1 VAQELKRTAYQQLK
15 TFIMKRLSNFCM
27 VAVMSLFIASC
38 GSGGSDATKD
48 AKDSNA
54 NKMDSSGTDSGAAKT
69 SAIPASVSKDDATF
83 VVNAADAGMTE
94 VQLGQLAQQKGT
106 RKDVKDYGAMME
118 KDHTAA
124 GDKLKALA
132 TQKNITL
139 PTSISPEM
147 QKNVDDL
154 QKKSGKDF
162 DKAYIS
168 MMVDDH
174 KKVISAFED
183 ESKKGSDADIRS
195 FADSTLHTLRHHL
208 QEAEK
213 CKKMEKGM

>member
-1 VAQELKRTAYQQLK
+1 
-15 TFIMKRLSNFCM
+15 MNRLSNYCM
-27 VAVMSLFIASC
+27 VLAASSFFIVSC
-38 GSGGSDATKD
+38 GGGGADATKE
-48 AKDSNA
+48 AKDSNTT
-54 NKMDSSGTDSGAAKT
+54 KMDSASDSSGSAK
-69 SAIPASVSKDDATF
+69 SSSIPASVSKDDATF
-83 VVNAADAGMTE
+83 VVNTANANMTE
-94 VQLGQLAQQKGT
+94 IQLGQLAQQKGMM
-106 RKDVKDYGAMME
+106 KDVKDYGSMME

-132 TQKNITL
+132 MQKNITL
-139 PTSISPEM
+139 PSTISPEM

-174 KKVISAFED
+174 KKVISQFED
-183 ESKKGSDADIRS
+183 ESKKGSDADIRA
-195 FADSTLHTLRHHL
+195 FADSTLHTLRNHL

>member
-1 VAQELKRTAYQQLK
+1 MVLAASF
-15 TFIMKRLSNFCM
+15 FIM
-27 VAVMSLFIASC
+27 SC
-38 GSGGSDATKD
+38 GGGGPDATKE
-48 AKDSNA
+48 ARDSNA
-54 NKMDSSGTDSGAAKT
+54 MKMDSTGKDTSGANKT
-69 SAIPASVSKDDATF
+69 SSIPASVSKDDATF
-83 VVNAADAGMTE
+83 VVNTANANMTE
-94 VQLGQLAQQKGT
+94 IQLGQLAQQKGT
-106 RKDVKDYGAMME
+106 MKDVKDYGAMME

-124 GDKLKALA
+124 GEKLKAIA

-139 PTSISPEM
+139 PATISNDM

-154 QKKSGKDF
+154 QKKTGKDF

-174 KKVISAFED
+174 KKVISQFED
-183 ESKKGSDADIRS
+183 ESKKGSDADIRA

>member
-1 VAQELKRTAYQQLK
+1 MPYHKLKISVMNK
-15 TFIMKRLSNFCM
+15 LSNYCM
-27 VAVMSLFIASC
+27 VLAASC
-38 GSGGSDATKD
+38 FIISCGGGGSDSTKE
-48 AKDSNA
+48 AKDSNST
-54 NKMDSSGTDSGAAKT
+54 KMDSTSDSSGAAKT
-69 SAIPASVSKDDATF
+69 SSIPASVSKDDATF
-83 VVNAADAGMTE
+83 VVNAANAGMTE

-106 RKDVKDYGAMME
+106 MKDVKDYGAMME
-118 KDHTAA
+118 KDHTEA

-132 TQKNITL
+132 AQKNITL
-139 PTSISPEM
+139 PSAISNDM

-174 KKVISAFED
+174 KKVISQFED
-183 ESKKGSDADIRS
+183 ESKKGSDADIRA

>member
-1 VAQELKRTAYQQLK
+1 MVLAASSF
-15 TFIMKRLSNFCM
+15 FI
-27 VAVMSLFIASC
+27 VSC
-38 GSGGSDATKD
+38 GGGGADATKE
-48 AKDSNA
+48 AKDSNTT
-54 NKMDSSGTDSGAAKT
+54 KMDSASDSSGSAK
-69 SAIPASVSKDDATF
+69 SSSIPASVSKDDATF
-83 VVNAADAGMTE
+83 VVNTANANMTE
-94 VQLGQLAQQKGT
+94 IQLGQLAQQKGMM
-106 RKDVKDYGAMME
+106 KDVKDYGSMME

-132 TQKNITL
+132 MQKNITL
-139 PTSISPEM
+139 PSTISPEM

-174 KKVISAFED
+174 KKVISQFED
-183 ESKKGSDADIRS
+183 ESKKGSDADIRA
-195 FADSTLHTLRHHL
+195 FADSTLHTLRNHL

>member
-1 VAQELKRTAYQQLK
+1 
-15 TFIMKRLSNFCM
+15 
-27 VAVMSLFIASC
+27 
-38 GSGGSDATKD
+38 
-48 AKDSNA
+48 
-54 NKMDSSGTDSGAAKT
+54 MDSTSDSAGVAKT
-69 SAIPASVSKDDATF
+69 SSIPASVSKDDATF
-83 VVNAADAGMTE
+83 VVNAANAGMTE

-106 RKDVKDYGAMME
+106 MKDVKDYGAMME

-132 TQKNITL
+132 AQKNITL
-139 PTSISPEM
+139 PSTISNDM

-174 KKVISAFED
+174 KKVISQFED
-183 ESKKGSDADIRS
+183 ESKKGSDADIRA

>member
-1 VAQELKRTAYQQLK
+1 
-15 TFIMKRLSNFCM
+15 
-27 VAVMSLFIASC
+27 
-38 GSGGSDATKD
+38 
-48 AKDSNA
+48 
-54 NKMDSSGTDSGAAKT
+54 
-69 SAIPASVSKDDATF
+69 
-83 VVNAADAGMTE
+83 
-94 VQLGQLAQQKGT
+94 
-106 RKDVKDYGAMME
+106 ME

-132 TQKNITL
+132 QSKNITL
-139 PTSISPEM
+139 PSALSTDS
-147 QKNVDDL
+147 QKDVDDL

-168 MMVDDH
+168 LMVDDH

-183 ESKKGSDADIRS
+183 ESKKGSDADIRA

>member
-1 VAQELKRTAYQQLK
+1 
-15 TFIMKRLSNFCM
+15 MNRLSNYCM
-27 VAVMSLFIASC
+27 VLAASFFIMSC
-38 GSGGSDATKD
+38 GGGGPDATKE
-48 AKDSNA
+48 ARDSNA
-54 NKMDSSGTDSGAAKT
+54 TKMDSTGKDTSGANKT
-69 SAIPASVSKDDATF
+69 SSIPASVSKDDATF
-83 VVNAADAGMTE
+83 VVNTANANMTE
-94 VQLGQLAQQKGT
+94 IQLGQLAQQKGT
-106 RKDVKDYGAMME
+106 MKDVKDYGAMME

-124 GDKLKALA
+124 GEKLKAIA

-139 PTSISPEM
+139 PATISNDM

-154 QKKSGKDF
+154 QKKTGKDF

-174 KKVISAFED
+174 KKVISQFED
-183 ESKKGSDADIRS
+183 ESKKGSDADIRA

>member
-1 VAQELKRTAYQQLK
+1 MLYPQLK
-15 TFIMKRLSNFCM
+15 LPIMNRLSNYCM
-27 VAVMSLFIASC
+27 VLAASFFIMSC
-38 GSGGSDATKD
+38 GGGGPDATKE
-48 AKDSNA
+48 ARDSNA
-54 NKMDSSGTDSGAAKT
+54 TKMDSTGKDTSGANKT
-69 SAIPASVSKDDATF
+69 SSIPASVSKDDATF
-83 VVNAADAGMTE
+83 VVNTANANMTE
-94 VQLGQLAQQKGT
+94 IQLGQLAQQKGT
-106 RKDVKDYGAMME
+106 MKDVKDYGAMME

-124 GDKLKALA
+124 GEKLKAIA

-139 PTSISPEM
+139 PATISNDM

-154 QKKSGKDF
+154 QKKTGKDF

-174 KKVISAFED
+174 KKVISQFED
-183 ESKKGSDADIRS
+183 ESKKGSDADIRA